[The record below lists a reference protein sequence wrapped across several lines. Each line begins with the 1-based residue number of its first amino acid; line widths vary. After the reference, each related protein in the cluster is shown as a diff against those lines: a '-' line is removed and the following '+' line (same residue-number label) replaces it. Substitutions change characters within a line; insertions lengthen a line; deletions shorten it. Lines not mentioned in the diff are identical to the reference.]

1 MAIAIDP
8 EIASILQMQA
18 QVAVEA
24 GVVQPEPGDAL
35 GLREMVNSSMAHNF
49 AALPDVAAVSTSTV
63 TINSDDGA
71 AIESRWYLPEH
82 VGDKSSAV
90 VYVHGGGMICGS
102 VAIYDRFLRYYVQ
115 LTGVPFLAVDYRLA
129 PEHPGSSATEDC
141 FAAVEWLHANAA
153 EHGVDPGRLA
163 IMGDSAGG
171 GIAAGTAILARDR
184 GIALARQIL
193 IYPMLDDRNTTPD
206 HSLAPT
212 ATWNYENNLTG
223 WSALLGEDVGGAAVS
238 PILAPA
244 RLTSFEGLAP
254 AYIEVGELDI
264 FRDENI
270 SYATGLMRAGVSCEL
285 HVHAQAVHG
294 YDLISAEASLSR
306 RALDSRIRQIAA
318 L

>member
-1 MAIAIDP
+1 MAIQIDP

-18 QVAVEA
+18 QVAEEA
-24 GVVQPEPGDAL
+24 GVVPPEPGDAL
-35 GLREMVNSSMAHNF
+35 GLRKMVNLSMSHNF
-49 AALPDVAAVSTSTV
+49 EALPDAPAVSTSTV
-63 TINSDDGA
+63 TITSGDGT
-71 AIESRWYLPEH
+71 AIESRWYLPESA
-82 VGDKSSAV
+82 GDGSAV

-102 VAIYDRFLRYYVQ
+102 VEIYDRFLRYYVQ

-141 FAAVEWLHANAA
+141 FAAVEWLHANAD
-153 EHGVDPGRLA
+153 EQGVDPGRLA

-206 HSLAPT
+206 PSLVPT
-212 ATWNYENNLTG
+212 ATWTYENNLTG

-238 PILAPA
+238 PTLAPG

-264 FRDENI
+264 FRDECI
-270 SYATGLMRAGVSCEL
+270 SYASGLMRAGVSCEL
-285 HVHAQAVHG
+285 HVHPQAVHG
-294 YDLISAEASLSR
+294 YDLISVQTSLSR
-306 RALDSRIRQIAA
+306 RALDSRVRQVTT